1 MILIIDDDIGIRT
14 SLNLLIK
21 QAGLSA
27 FAASNPN
34 DAIDWLRKNSPE
46 LIIMDMNFSIK
57 TTGDEGLELLQ
68 KVKIFHPNVPVILI
82 TGWGT
87 IELAVQGV
95 KLGASDFITKPW
107 DNRAILESIK
117 TNIKVAQINNEDC
130 LKNENE
136 LRKQYVLD
144 NIVGNSK
151 ELTEV
156 LSSAMRIA
164 KTNATVLV
172 TGESGTGKELIAE
185 AIHNNS
191 NRKDKPFVKVN
202 LGGVSTSLFESEMF
216 GHKRGAFTD
225 AHTDRIGRFQMAD
238 GGTIFLDEIGELDL
252 QCQVKLLRVLQ
263 EQTFEVLGSSEQK
276 RVDVRVVCATNRN
289 LPLMVRKGKFREDLY
304 YRINL
309 INLNLP
315 ALRERVTD
323 IPLLVK
329 HFSEMLCKEHNLPI
343 VDISKAA
350 FQHLKKQPFR
360 GNIRELKNLVE
371 RTLLLATSSEIDV
384 EDFQQNQSAEN
395 IGDHSFISLIS
406 INEMEHQMILKT
418 LESYKNNIAGAAR
431 SLGLSRGALYR
442 RLDKYNIKYEVES

>member
-1 MILIIDDDIGIRT
+1 
-14 SLNLLIK
+14 
-21 QAGLSA
+21 
-27 FAASNPN
+27 
-34 DAIDWLRKNSPE
+34 
-46 LIIMDMNFSIK
+46 
-57 TTGDEGLELLQ
+57 
-68 KVKIFHPNVPVILI
+68 
-82 TGWGT
+82 
-87 IELAVQGV
+87 
-95 KLGASDFITKPW
+95 
-107 DNRAILESIK
+107 
-117 TNIKVAQINNEDC
+117 
-130 LKNENE
+130 
-136 LRKQYVLD
+136 
-144 NIVGNSK
+144 
-151 ELTEV
+151 
-156 LSSAMRIA
+156 
-164 KTNATVLV
+164 
-172 TGESGTGKELIAE
+172 
-185 AIHNNS
+185 
-191 NRKDKPFVKVN
+191 
-202 LGGVSTSLFESEMF
+202 
-216 GHKRGAFTD
+216 
-225 AHTDRIGRFQMAD
+225 
-238 GGTIFLDEIGELDL
+238 
-252 QCQVKLLRVLQ
+252 LRVLQ